1 MQEGSR
7 SWCWRAHAIGD
18 QYIEG
23 GAAPQLHPLYFR
35 PTIPYGTAH
44 KTRADME
51 LAEAVEQKLRRTGRL
66 RAHPIATLS

>member
-1 MQEGSR
+1 VQEGSR

-23 GAAPQLHPLYFR
+23 GAAPQLHPLYSS
-35 PTIPYGTAH
+35 PNHPVWDAAQDQ
-44 KTRADME
+44 ADME